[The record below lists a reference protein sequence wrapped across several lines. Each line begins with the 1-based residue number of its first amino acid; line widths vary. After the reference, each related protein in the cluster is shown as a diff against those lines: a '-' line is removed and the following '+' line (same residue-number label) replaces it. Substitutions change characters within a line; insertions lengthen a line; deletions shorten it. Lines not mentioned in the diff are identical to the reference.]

1 MKRKK
6 FEELAGN
13 TDEEKYSS
21 MGVEKGAKLD
31 ILDLKKI
38 QDSYNVRAV
47 LYFEKDLAEKSTYEK
62 DLTDFACYDEDMR
75 PFIEV
80 EKFIKF
86 GTENDPTFKG
96 RLSEFPLMIT
106 IISTGMID
114 SGEKKVRYIKG
125 LMPFLDDFDVEQ
137 EPGPVIG

>member
-6 FEELAGN
+6 FEDLAGE
-13 TDEEKYSS
+13 TDEERYNSL
-21 MGVEKGAKLD
+21 GVKKGAKLD

-38 QDSYNVRAV
+38 HDMYNLRAV
-47 LYFEKDLAEKSTYEK
+47 LYFEKDLAENSTYEK
-62 DLTDFACYDEDMR
+62 DLTDFAGFDEDMR

-80 EKFIKF
+80 EKFIQF

-106 IISTGMID
+106 IISTGIID
-114 SGEKKVRYIKG
+114 LGEKKIRYIKG
-125 LMPFLDDFDVEQ
+125 LMPFLDDFDVDQ
-137 EPGPVIG
+137 EPGPVIN